1 MVSTIKARLAGGGT
15 KRGRRKGFDGLGG
28 ADMVGSLVAARK
40 LADKVGGIE
49 EAKQA
54 LAVLAQLE

>member
-1 MVSTIKARLAGGGT
+1 MVSMIKAKLAGGGT
-15 KRGRRKGFDGLGG
+15 KRGRRKGFGG